1 MAAESV
7 AEGSY
12 LPESDGTDYEAVMG
26 FNKVEWREGFVRMRV
41 ALQPVH
47 RNRQGIVHGGVMA
60 ALLDSVGMFAGTY
73 DPDNPGGKRAVTV
86 ATSCQ
91 FIGST
96 KGDFL
101 EAEGTVTRAGRTL
114 YFADAKVTDP
124 ATGRVLASG
133 QGTYMYR

>member
-1 MAAESV
+1 MSD
-7 AEGSY
+7 GSY

-26 FNKVEWREGFVRMRV
+26 FEKVEWREGFVRMRV

-47 RNRQGIVHGGVMA
+47 RNRQGIVHGGVIA

-73 DPDNPGGKRAVTV
+73 DPENPGGKRAVTV

-91 FIGST
+91 FIGAT

-101 EAEGTVTRAGRTL
+101 EAEGVLTRAGRSM

-124 ATGRVLASG
+124 ATGAVLASG
-133 QGTYMYR
+133 QGTYKYR